1 MLSAIRKFFTP
12 DPMQQQAHEAYVA
25 IVSQARDARFF
36 RDWKVE
42 DSLDGRFDV
51 IVLHLCMVIAR
62 LEKEPQTPQ
71 VKEFIRI
78 LSEVFFSDMDRSLR
92 ELGASDTG
100 VGKRIN
106 KMAQAFYGRLKAYN
120 EALAAGSITE
130 AITRNIYREKAPEAS
145 ISAAWQGYINS
156 VSETL
161 AGQSAEQLM
170 QGRIIFLR

>member
-1 MLSAIRKFFTP
+1 MLSAIKKLFTP
-12 DPMQQQAHEAYVA
+12 DPVQQQAHEAYVA
-25 IVSQARDARFF
+25 VVSQARDVRFF

-42 DSLDGRFDV
+42 DTLDGRFDV
-51 IVLHLCMVIAR
+51 IVLHVCMVIAR
-62 LEKEPQTPQ
+62 LEKEPQAPR
-71 VKEFIRI
+71 VKEFIRV

-120 EALAAGSITE
+120 EALAAGDITE
-130 AITRNIYREKAPEAS
+130 AISRNIYRDKAPETS
-145 ISAAWQGYINS
+145 ILSAWQGYAQS
-156 VSETL
+156 VSEAL

-170 QGRIIFLR
+170 QGRILFSR